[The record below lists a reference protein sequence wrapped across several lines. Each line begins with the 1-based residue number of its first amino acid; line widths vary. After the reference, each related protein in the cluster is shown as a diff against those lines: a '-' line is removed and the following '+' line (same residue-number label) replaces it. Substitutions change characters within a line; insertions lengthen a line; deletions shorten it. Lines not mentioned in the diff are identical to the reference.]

1 MPQRGISPLVLPGG
15 IVRAAA
21 LSRSS
26 LPQSLAER
34 AHQSQSQG
42 QDTGPGP
49 RQGAERSHLP
59 LRSPSVPTTHP
70 VPRGGAAVPD
80 RELQGQGGS
89 GGRGGSSEEGVSD
102 GGGGGDGDVIGSSGG
117 GRGGYGSRGAGGRGR
132 AGTAGGGASFT
143 DLRFSAAQRAK
154 GTFSDGYVTIGRGL
168 MQSLY
173 DAASP

>member
-117 GRGGYGSRGAGGRGR
+117 G
-132 AGTAGGGASFT
+132 GGGSFT